1 MGAYEDHLRHT
12 AQPSDPDDRETA
24 TSLTLAD
31 YEALWFA
38 DYLREYAHYEAEDDD
53 SGIAAAYAA
62 YIDTAV
68 RERGSRHVTLYV
80 HTRAAADTLLATA
93 SYTRHTYGGDST
105 FPMMVYHSVEDEI
118 VSVLQEH
125 MADELPEDARA
136 DLVADE
142 TDAETNEYGD
152 N

>member
-68 RERGSRHVTLYV
+68 RERGSSYVTLYV

-93 SYTRHTYGGDST
+93 SYARHTYGGDSA
-105 FPMMVYHSVEDEI
+105 FPMMVYHSVEYEI
-118 VSVLQEH
+118 VSVVQEH
-125 MADELPEDARA
+125 MAGELPEDVEENIDAGEM
-136 DLVADE
+136 VAE
-142 TDAETNEYGD
+142 LEERGD